1 MSHQAIIHQGV
12 SGACITLF
20 ICMIV
25 FFNLHYILY
34 HMNAGTCGYSCVYI
48 YTEITHYSRIAVPSS
63 VVTVTLYPSEAGKV
77 ALRKTMTDV
86 LSSDTLYSI
95 GSMSTIIAAEVEE
108 TVRRLKLGLDKCA
121 FVL

>member
-1 MSHQAIIHQGV
+1 MLVHVAT
-12 SGACITLF
+12 AL
-20 ICMIV
+20 
-25 FFNLHYILY
+25 
-34 HMNAGTCGYSCVYI
+34 YI